1 MSFTIREIEENDFDN
16 GFFETLSN
24 LSTLGGINTNEVLKK
39 EIIKEIITN
48 KDYVIIISEDVKS
61 REVIGTATL
70 FIEQKFIH
78 NGGKVG
84 HIEDV
89 TTRKGY
95 EGKGVGREIIKKL
108 ITISRERGC
117 YKIILDCDEKV
128 SEFYEKIG
136 FKKKAIMMRF
146 ESIAP
151 VLAQTIYIIRNST

>member
-1 MSFTIREIEENDFDN
+1 MSFIIREIEENDFDN

-24 LSTLGGINTNEVLKK
+24 LSTVGGIKTNEVLKK

-48 KDYVIIISEDVKS
+48 NDYIIIISEDTES

-89 TTRKGY
+89 ATRKGY
-95 EGKGVGREIIKKL
+95 EGRGIGKEIINKL

-128 SEFYEKIG
+128 SKFYEKIG
-136 FKKKAIMMRF
+136 FKKKAIMLRF
-146 ESIAP
+146 D
-151 VLAQTIYIIRNST
+151 L

>member
-1 MSFTIREIEENDFDN
+1 MSFIIREIEENDFDN

-24 LSTLGGINTNEVLKK
+24 LSTVGGIKTNEVLKK
-39 EIIKEIITN
+39 EIIAEIITN
-48 KDYVIIISEDVKS
+48 KDYVIIISEDTKS

-89 TTRKGY
+89 ATRKGY
-95 EGKGVGREIIKKL
+95 EGRGIGKEIMNKL

-128 SEFYEKIG
+128 FKFYEKIG
-136 FKKKAIMMRF
+136 FKEKGIMLRF
-146 ESIAP
+146 D
-151 VLAQTIYIIRNST
+151 L

>member
-24 LSTLGGINTNEVLKK
+24 LSILGGINNNEVLKK

-146 ESIAP
+146 D
-151 VLAQTIYIIRNST
+151 L

>member
-1 MSFTIREIEENDFDN
+1 MSFIIREIEENDFDN

-24 LSTLGGINTNEVLKK
+24 LSTVGGIKTNEVLKK

-48 KDYVIIISEDVKS
+48 KDYVIIISEDTKS

-89 TTRKGY
+89 ATRKGY
-95 EGKGVGREIIKKL
+95 EGRGIGKEIINKL

-128 SEFYEKIG
+128 TSFYEKIG
-136 FKKKAIMMRF
+136 FRKHSIMMR
-146 ESIAP
+146 IN
-151 VLAQTIYIIRNST
+151 L

>member
-1 MSFTIREIEENDFDN
+1 MSFIIREIEENDFDN

-24 LSTLGGINTNEVLKK
+24 LSAVGGIKTNEVLKK

-48 KDYVIIISEDVKS
+48 KDYVIIISEDTKS

-89 TTRKGY
+89 VTRRGY
-95 EGKGVGREIIKKL
+95 EGRGIGKEIINKL

-128 SEFYEKIG
+128 SKFYEKIG
-136 FKKKAIMMRF
+136 FKKKAIMLRF
-146 ESIAP
+146 D
-151 VLAQTIYIIRNST
+151 L

>member
-1 MSFTIREIEENDFDN
+1 MSFIIREIEENDFDN

-24 LSTLGGINTNEVLKK
+24 LSTVGGIKTNEVLKK

-48 KDYVIIISEDVKS
+48 KDYVIIISEDTKS

-89 TTRKGY
+89 ATRKGY
-95 EGKGVGREIIKKL
+95 EGRGIGREIINKI
-108 ITISRERGC
+108 ITIARDRGC

-128 SEFYEKIG
+128 SKFYEKIG
-136 FKKKAIMMRF
+136 FKKKAIMLRF
-146 ESIAP
+146 D
-151 VLAQTIYIIRNST
+151 L

>member
-1 MSFTIREIEENDFDN
+1 MSFIIREIEENDFDN

-24 LSTLGGINTNEVLKK
+24 LSTVGDIKTNEVLKK

-48 KDYVIIISEDVKS
+48 NDYIIIISEDTES

-89 TTRKGY
+89 ATRKGY
-95 EGKGVGREIIKKL
+95 EGRGIGKEIINKL

-128 SEFYEKIG
+128 SKFYEKIG
-136 FKKKAIMMRF
+136 FKKKAIMLRF
-146 ESIAP
+146 D
-151 VLAQTIYIIRNST
+151 L

>member
-24 LSTLGGINTNEVLKK
+24 LSAVGGIKTNEVLKK

-48 KDYVIIISEDVKS
+48 KDYVIIISEDTKS

-89 TTRKGY
+89 VTRRGY
-95 EGKGVGREIIKKL
+95 EGRGIGKEIMNKL

-128 SEFYEKIG
+128 SKFYEKIG
-136 FKKKAIMMRF
+136 FKKKAIMLRF
-146 ESIAP
+146 D
-151 VLAQTIYIIRNST
+151 L